1 MFCSV
6 ILFLFF
12 NLAQSFCVVGER
24 IVCVEGALELIFI
37 LTFIPSLV
45 FSPPPVLFG
54 MGMGGGR
61 ICLERLSVSNSVC
74 LFLSFCNAKS
84 PHPPPPSRVFQTLS
98 QLG

>member
-54 MGMGGGR
+54 MGMGGGAHLFR
-61 ICLERLSVSNSVC
+61 TFICQQLRLPFSQ
-74 LFLSFCNAKS
+74 FL
-84 PHPPPPSRVFQTLS
+84 
-98 QLG
+98 